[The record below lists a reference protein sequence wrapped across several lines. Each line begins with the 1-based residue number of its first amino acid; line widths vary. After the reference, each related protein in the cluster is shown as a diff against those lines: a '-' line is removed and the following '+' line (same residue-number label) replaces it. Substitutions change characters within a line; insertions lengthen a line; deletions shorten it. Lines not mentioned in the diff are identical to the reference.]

1 MGGDAPVVVEV
12 GAPSS
17 SQSHTSPR
25 SLLKVTSVA
34 AASAGPSAKETV
46 PSGAPSPVQVGATS
60 APSPSEP
67 PTPPEP
73 AVCSDAVG
81 SSDTVPAA
89 LPHPD
94 KKTAA
99 VSAIT
104 SVRPRPTTFPC
115 SMPATLAK
123 HSRRTSRR
131 RRGGRC
137 PVTISLISYTHLRAH
152 ETDSYLV
159 CRLLL

>member
-81 SSDTVPAA
+81 G
-89 LPHPD
+89 
-94 KKTAA
+94 
-99 VSAIT
+99 
-104 SVRPRPTTFPC
+104 VRSPLRLEC
-115 SMPATLAK
+115 
-123 HSRRTSRR
+123 
-131 RRGGRC
+131 RRGHRLEDLACDRVEDDDGVGRQLD
-137 PVTISLISYTHLRAH
+137 PGRDHVVDHLP
-152 ETDSYLV
+152 
-159 CRLLL
+159 